1 MQVFLEP
8 LKKLFGSTE
17 APSLLLSRCSNQ
29 PQRYRLH
36 QLGFSLG
43 LKLWIEDFID
53 HVRTVRIGN
62 EEEDSALNAGLRDEE
77 FEFSKKP
84 MAVVNPVA
92 SVREKT
98 ELVEVSVRHS

>member
-1 MQVFLEP
+1 M
-8 LKKLFGSTE
+8 
-17 APSLLLSRCSNQ
+17 
-29 PQRYRLH
+29 
-36 QLGFSLG
+36 
-43 LKLWIEDFID
+43 
-53 HVRTVRIGN
+53 RIGN

-98 ELVEVSVRHS
+98 EIVEVSVSTFIASLR